1 MKYSIRNMNE
11 WLYPDEELTERRLNP
26 LRTVRGGSAGLCVL
40 LSVPAGTR
48 VTARF
53 TSSGGAFSAEL
64 FRLLPVRVEH
74 NTGAHGFTADWET
87 AKEYSTREAPF
98 DVFDAAMPLTGEGFT
113 AGNRNEA
120 LYLSLRV
127 LPEAAPGAY
136 DGALTVT
143 AGGEAREIP
152 VSLSVADVL
161 LPPESLKITNWFSV
175 RNMAAA
181 HGCEMWSEDHWK
193 MIEKYGRK
201 MRRMRQNVFWIT
213 WDLVDAEKTDAGGY
227 HFDFSNIE
235 RLIRM
240 YLGMGF
246 TTIEGAPLYAR
257 ESWDAAEFGI
267 NTPDGKV
274 PSLSP
279 EGYAY
284 SAAFLTSWR
293 SFLEA
298 RGWYDLLI
306 QHVGDEPHGRAAAE
320 YRILSGIIRKFLPGV
335 PVIDAVETHELSGA
349 VDIWVPKNDYYER
362 NRDAMERLRGGGDTI
377 WFYTCC
383 IPGGHYANRLLDAPL
398 LRARMLHWGN
408 FRYDL
413 PGYLHWGLNHWRD
426 GDPFI
431 CTTPMNSPTNRLPAG
446 DTHVVYP
453 LGNDV
458 LSSMRGE
465 MMRLGAED
473 YELLRLLA
481 ESDDKL
487 AERIC
492 GEVFRAFDDCDNTA
506 EAFEGSRGKL
516 IDALEKI
523 N

>member
-98 DVFDAAMPLTGEGFT
+98 DVFDAAMPLTGDGFT
-113 AGNRNEA
+113 AGDRNEA

-175 RNMAAA
+175 RNMAQA
-181 HGCEMWSEDHWK
+181 HGCGMWSEDHWR
-193 MIEKYGRK
+193 MIEKYGRQ
-201 MRRMRQNVFWIT
+201 MRRMRQNVFWVM
-213 WDLVDAEKTDAGGY
+213 WDTVHSEKNDDGTY
-227 HFDFSNIE
+227 SFDLSDCE
-235 RLIRM
+235 RLIRT

-246 TTIEGAPLYAR
+246 RVIEGAPLFVR
-257 ESWDAAEFGI
+257 DSWGAKEFKI
-267 NTPDGKV
+267 DTPDGRV
-274 PSLSP
+274 AALSD
-279 EGYAY
+279 EGQAFT
-284 SAAFLTSWR
+284 AALLTAWR
-293 SFLEA
+293 GLLE
-298 RGWYDLLI
+298 RNGWYHLLI
-306 QHVGDEPHGRAAAE
+306 QHIGDEPHEGVAAE
-320 YRILSGIIRKFLPGV
+320 YRILSGILRKFLPGV
-335 PVIDAVETHELSGA
+335 PLIDAVETHELYGA
-349 VDIWVPKNDYYER
+349 LDIWVPKNDYYAR
-362 NRDAMERLRGGGDTI
+362 NRDGLEKLRARGDTI

-383 IPGGHYANRLLDAPL
+383 IPGGHFANRLLDAPL

-408 FRYDL
+408 FFYDL
-413 PGYLHWGLNHWRD
+413 PGYLHWGLNHWQGW
-426 GDPFI
+426 GDPFVV
-431 CTTPMNSPTNRLPAG
+431 TSPMNGPDNRLPAG
-446 DTHVVYP
+446 DSHILYP
-453 LGNDV
+453 LGGEV
-458 LSSMRGE
+458 LGSMRGE
-465 MMRLGAED
+465 MMRCGAED
-473 YELLRLLA
+473 YELLRRLSEKDSALA
-481 ESDDKL
+481 ESL
-487 AERIC
+487 CRT
-492 GEVFRAFDDCDNTA
+492 VFRAFDDCDNTA
-506 EAFEGSRGKL
+506 EEFGALRDRL
-516 IDALEKI
+516 IDALEK
-523 N
+523 

>member
-113 AGNRNEA
+113 AGDRNEA

-213 WDLVDAEKTDAGGY
+213 QDIILSSKNDDGTY
-227 HFDFSNIE
+227 SFDFTYCE
-235 RLIRM
+235 RLIRT

-246 TTIEGAPLYAR
+246 SVIEGAPVYGR
-257 ESWDAAEFGI
+257 DSWGANEFRIG
-267 NTPDGKV
+267 TPDGRV
-274 PSLSP
+274 PALSD

-284 SAAFLTSWR
+284 AAALLTAWR
-293 SFLEA
+293 RFLEKN
-298 RGWYDLLI
+298 GWYHLLI
-306 QHVGDEPHGRAAAE
+306 QHIGDEPHEGVAAE
-320 YRILSGIIRKFLPGV
+320 YRILSGILRKFLPGV
-335 PVIDAVETHELSGA
+335 PLIDAVETHELSGA
-349 VDIWVPKNDYYER
+349 LDIWVPKNDYYAR
-362 NRDAMERLRGGGDTI
+362 NRDGLEKLRARGDTI

-383 IPGGHYANRLLDAPL
+383 IPGGHFANRLLDAPL

-408 FRYDL
+408 FFYDL
-413 PGYLHWGLNHWRD
+413 PGYLHWGLNHWQD
-426 GDPFI
+426 WGDPFVD
-431 CTTPMNSPTNRLPAG
+431 TTPMNGPDNRLPAG
-446 DTHVVYP
+446 DSHILYP
-453 LGNDV
+453 LGGEV
-458 LSSMRGE
+458 LGSMRGE
-465 MMRLGAED
+465 MMRCGAED
-473 YELLRLLA
+473 YELLRRLSEKDSALA
-481 ESDDKL
+481 ESL
-487 AERIC
+487 CRT
-492 GEVFRAFDDCDNTA
+492 VFRAFDDCDNTA
-506 EAFEGSRGKL
+506 EEFGALRDRL
-516 IDALEKI
+516 IDALEK
-523 N
+523 